1 MKQEVIGGFLG
12 MAAAVKMKG
21 NEWCQK
27 KFVVELTGFAD
38 GLDVRKRQELITFL
52 RLQGGK
58 IDTAAIY

>member
-1 MKQEVIGGFLG
+1 MND
-12 MAAAVKMKG
+12 AR
-21 NEWCQK
+21 K